1 METSFRTKGARRVFR
16 TSFWYETST
25 TPEVLHTKL
34 AFSGIRSSKRLS
46 AHLSANAGILHRRLS
61 GQVGNS

>member
-1 METSFRTKGARRVFR
+1 METSFRTKGARRVF
-16 TSFWYETST
+16 SFWYETST

-46 AHLSANAGILHRRLS
+46 AHLTANAGILHRRLS